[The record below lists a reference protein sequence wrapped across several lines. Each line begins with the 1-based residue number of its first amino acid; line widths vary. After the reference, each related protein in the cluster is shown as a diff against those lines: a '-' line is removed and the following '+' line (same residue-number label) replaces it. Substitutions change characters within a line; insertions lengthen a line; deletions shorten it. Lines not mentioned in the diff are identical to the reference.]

1 MTSNERTL
9 WPCADGACHPV
20 PRKRGGVIGPATSGR
35 TRWRG
40 PPPPLS
46 RGGKQI
52 RSRDAAASESCVT
65 TKRERNNFFRYAS
78 RKTGRRSAERRTIH
92 WPHRRRQVCAVC
104 ATVCRCGGGSCGSR
118 SPSGAPR
125 QRLPERANAPAQP
138 RPRFTRPRGRG
149 RYPRRRS
156 RLSQAPGAPVVM
168 PEGSMPGPPGS
179 GLQARPQELHSPHP
193 TAVTGRRP

>member
-1 MTSNERTL
+1 MAVRG
-9 WPCADGACHPV
+9 WRCHPV

-52 RSRDAAASESCVT
+52 RSRDAAASEFCVT

-118 SPSGAPR
+118 SPSGAPAALAGASER
-125 QRLPERANAPAQP
+125 SSSAQAALHATKRTRALPAPSIALKPGTWRPGRHAGRVDARTARERVTSPPAGTALAPSNGCH
-138 RPRFTRPRGRG
+138 R
-149 RYPRRRS
+149 
-156 RLSQAPGAPVVM
+156 
-168 PEGSMPGPPGS
+168 
-179 GLQARPQELHSPHP
+179 
-193 TAVTGRRP
+193 